1 MIKQVAKAYGFALF
15 EIARENNKTKVFYK
29 TIVSLLKIID
39 SNYLEFIN
47 SSFLSKEQKEKFL
60 EKAFKNRI
68 DEDFYYFLIIL
79 MKSNKFLCLT
89 EILNHF
95 LHEYY
100 EANDVYVGHMY
111 VAYEIT
117 EKRQKEIEKAVSE
130 RFRKQIHLIP
140 HIDLSI
146 IGGIRVVI
154 KDVVLDYTISN
165 KINSIHTEL
174 LRKD

>member
-15 EIARENNKTKVFYK
+15 EIARENNKTKIFYK
-29 TIVSLLKIID
+29 TTIDLLKIFD
-39 SNYLEFIN
+39 TNYLHFIN
-47 SSFLSKEQKEKFL
+47 SSFLSKEDKEKHL
-60 EKAFKNRI
+60 EKAFKKHI

-79 MKSNKFLCLT
+79 MKSNKFLFLT

-111 VAYEIT
+111 VAHEISAA
-117 EKRQKEIEKAVSE
+117 RQSEIEKAVSN
-130 RFRKQIHLIP
+130 RFKKKIHLIL
-140 HIDLSI
+140 HIDPSI

-154 KDVVLDYTISN
+154 KDVVLDYTIMN
-165 KINSIHTEL
+165 KINSIHNEL